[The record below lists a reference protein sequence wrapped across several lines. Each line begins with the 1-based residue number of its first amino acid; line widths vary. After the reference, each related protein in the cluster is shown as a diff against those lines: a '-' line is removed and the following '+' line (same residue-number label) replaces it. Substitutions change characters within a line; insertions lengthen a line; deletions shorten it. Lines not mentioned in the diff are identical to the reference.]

1 MALLD
6 PLLQGV
12 IKDTGGKA
20 KVDLT
25 LTGQR
30 RDASLNGEITVTDL
44 HTTLDYTKC
53 TYSAPKARVEVKNN
67 RFYLRNAPIYDV
79 HNNSG
84 LMSMDLSLDHLS
96 NIEYSLEAQFDD
108 MRVLG
113 TTKRDNDMFYG
124 DIFASGNVRVSGDKA
139 GVKMDIAATSSNNSK
154 FFMPLTDKSNI
165 SSADFVTF
173 AKPTAADTTNYLV
186 RKKMMFER
194 RQKQR
199 TASGGGMDINMSL
212 DVKENAEVQIV
223 IDPTVN
229 AVIKEQ
235 IGKANA
241 EGLITSREGVTALVN
256 EEVAEICSAYGLNVT
271 VIIDNF
277 DFTDAFTNAVEAKQ
291 VATQEKLRAQ
301 TEQERLTMEAQQKA
315 ERNRIEAQSAAEI
328 ARINAEADLEVQ
340 RISADAA
347 EYAGQKEAAV
357 NSAIAQSVTPELI
370 EYQYALRWDGK
381 LPTYMMGEG
390 STPIVNLPMMGE
402 EE

>member
-1 MALLD
+1 MFAVVIGILLILAAIVAPLVMSANDLRGGGFASVVCILLAL
-6 PLLQGV
+6 V
-12 IKDTGGKA
+12 IVGASCISTVPTGHTGI
-20 KVDLT
+20 LT
-25 LTGQR
+25 TFG
-30 RDASLNGEITVTDL
+30 
-44 HTTLDYTKC
+44 
-53 TYSAPKARVEVKNN
+53 RVEE
-67 RFYLRNAPIYDV
+67 RNLPEGMNFHAPWQNITTMTNKEQRDSG
-79 HNNSG
+79 SG
-84 LMSMDLSLDHLS
+84 LAFSKDMQEVSYAYTTRHQLLSAYAP
-96 NIEYSLEAQFDD
+96 NVYKT
-108 MRVLG
+108 VG
-113 TTKRDNDMFYG
+113 TDYYN
-124 DIFASGNVRVSGDKA
+124 
-139 GVKMDIAATSSNNSK
+139 
-154 FFMPLTDKSNI
+154 
-165 SSADFVTF
+165 
-173 AKPTAADTTNYLV
+173 
-186 RKKMMFER
+186 
-194 RQKQR
+194 
-199 TASGGGMDINMSL
+199 
-212 DVKENAEVQIV
+212 IV

-256 EEVAEICSAYGLNVT
+256 NEVAELCSAYGLNVT

-277 DFTDAFTNAVEAKQ
+277 DFTDAFTTAVEAKQ

-357 NSAIAQSVTPELI
+357 NTAIAQSVTPELI

-381 LPTYMMGEG
+381 LPTYMMSEG

>member
-1 MALLD
+1 MFAVVIGILLILVAIIA
-6 PLLQGV
+6 PIFMSANELRGGGFASMVCVLLAIIIVGASCISTV
-12 IKDTGGKA
+12 PTGHTGI
-20 KVDLT
+20 LT
-25 LTGQR
+25 TFG
-30 RDASLNGEITVTDL
+30 
-44 HTTLDYTKC
+44 
-53 TYSAPKARVEVKNN
+53 RVED
-67 RFYLRNAPIYDV
+67 RNLPEGMNFHAPWQNITTMTNKEQRDSG
-79 HNNSG
+79 SG
-84 LMSMDLSLDHLS
+84 LAFSKDMQEVSYAYTTRHQLLSAYAP
-96 NIEYSLEAQFDD
+96 NVYKT
-108 MRVLG
+108 VG
-113 TTKRDNDMFYG
+113 TDYYN
-124 DIFASGNVRVSGDKA
+124 
-139 GVKMDIAATSSNNSK
+139 
-154 FFMPLTDKSNI
+154 
-165 SSADFVTF
+165 
-173 AKPTAADTTNYLV
+173 
-186 RKKMMFER
+186 
-194 RQKQR
+194 
-199 TASGGGMDINMSL
+199 
-212 DVKENAEVQIV
+212 IV

-256 EEVAEICSAYGLNVT
+256 NEVAELCSAYGLNVT

-277 DFTDAFTNAVEAKQ
+277 DFTDAFTTAVEAKQ

-357 NSAIAQSVTPELI
+357 NTAIAQSVTPELI

>member
-1 MALLD
+1 MFAVVIGILLIVAAIVA
-6 PLLQGV
+6 PLV
-12 IKDTGGKA
+12 MSA
-20 KVDLT
+20 
-25 LTGQR
+25 
-30 RDASLNGEITVTDL
+30 NDL
-44 HTTLDYTKC
+44 HGGGFASVVCILLAIIIVGASCISTVPTGHTGILTTFG
-53 TYSAPKARVEVKNN
+53 RVEE
-67 RFYLRNAPIYDV
+67 RNLPEGMNFHAPWQNITTMTNKEQRD
-79 HNNSG
+79 SG
-84 LMSMDLSLDHLS
+84 SSLAFSKDMQEVSYAYTTRHQLLSAYAP
-96 NIEYSLEAQFDD
+96 NVYKT
-108 MRVLG
+108 VG
-113 TTKRDNDMFYG
+113 TDYYN
-124 DIFASGNVRVSGDKA
+124 
-139 GVKMDIAATSSNNSK
+139 
-154 FFMPLTDKSNI
+154 
-165 SSADFVTF
+165 
-173 AKPTAADTTNYLV
+173 
-186 RKKMMFER
+186 
-194 RQKQR
+194 
-199 TASGGGMDINMSL
+199 
-212 DVKENAEVQIV
+212 IV

-256 EEVAEICSAYGLNVT
+256 NEVAELCSAYGLNVT

-277 DFTDAFTNAVEAKQ
+277 DFTDAFTTAVEAKQ

-357 NSAIAQSVTPELI
+357 NTAIAQSVTPELI

>member
-1 MALLD
+1 MFAVVIGLL
-6 PLLQGV
+6 LIIAAIV
-12 IKDTGGKA
+12 
-20 KVDLT
+20 
-25 LTGQR
+25 
-30 RDASLNGEITVTDL
+30 
-44 HTTLDYTKC
+44 
-53 TYSAPKARVEVKNN
+53 
-67 RFYLRNAPIYDV
+67 API
-79 HNNSG
+79 
-84 LMSMDLSLDHLS
+84 LMSANGM
-96 NIEYSLEAQFDD
+96 
-108 MRVLG
+108 
-113 TTKRDNDMFYG
+113 
-124 DIFASGNVRVSGDKA
+124 
-139 GVKMDIAATSSNNSK
+139 
-154 FFMPLTDKSNI
+154 
-165 SSADFVTF
+165 
-173 AKPTAADTTNYLV
+173 
-186 RKKMMFER
+186 
-194 RQKQR
+194 
-199 TASGGGMDINMSL
+199 SGGGITSVVCVVLAIVVVGASCISTVPTGHTGILTTFGRVEERNLPEGMNFHAPWQNITTMTN
-212 DVKENAEVQIV
+212 KEQRDSGSGLAFSKDMQEVSYAYTTRHQLLSAYAPNVYKTVGTNYYNIV

-241 EGLITSREGVTALVN
+241 EGLITSRESVTALVN
-256 EEVAEICSAYGLNVT
+256 DEVAELCSAYGLNVT

-315 ERNRIEAQSAAEI
+315 ERNRIEAESAAEI

-357 NSAIAQSVTPELI
+357 NTAIAQSVTPELI

>member
-1 MALLD
+1 MFAVVIGILLILAAIVA
-6 PLLQGV
+6 PLVMSANDLRGGGFASMV
-12 IKDTGGKA
+12 CVLLAIIIVGASCISTVPTGHTGI
-20 KVDLT
+20 LT
-25 LTGQR
+25 TFG
-30 RDASLNGEITVTDL
+30 
-44 HTTLDYTKC
+44 
-53 TYSAPKARVEVKNN
+53 RVEE
-67 RFYLRNAPIYDV
+67 RNLPEGMNFHAPWQNITTMTNKEQRDSG
-79 HNNSG
+79 SG
-84 LMSMDLSLDHLS
+84 LAFSKDMQEVSYAYTTRHQLLSAYAP
-96 NIEYSLEAQFDD
+96 NVYKT
-108 MRVLG
+108 VG
-113 TTKRDNDMFYG
+113 TDYYN
-124 DIFASGNVRVSGDKA
+124 
-139 GVKMDIAATSSNNSK
+139 
-154 FFMPLTDKSNI
+154 
-165 SSADFVTF
+165 
-173 AKPTAADTTNYLV
+173 
-186 RKKMMFER
+186 
-194 RQKQR
+194 
-199 TASGGGMDINMSL
+199 
-212 DVKENAEVQIV
+212 IV

-256 EEVAEICSAYGLNVT
+256 NEVAELCSAYGLNVT

-277 DFTDAFTNAVEAKQ
+277 DFTDAFTTAVEAKQ

>member
-1 MALLD
+1 MFAVVIGILLI
-6 PLLQGV
+6 LAAIV
-12 IKDTGGKA
+12 
-20 KVDLT
+20 
-25 LTGQR
+25 
-30 RDASLNGEITVTDL
+30 
-44 HTTLDYTKC
+44 
-53 TYSAPKARVEVKNN
+53 
-67 RFYLRNAPIYDV
+67 APII
-79 HNNSG
+79 
-84 LMSMDLSLDHLS
+84 MS
-96 NIEYSLEAQFDD
+96 
-108 MRVLG
+108 
-113 TTKRDNDMFYG
+113 
-124 DIFASGNVRVSGDKA
+124 
-139 GVKMDIAATSSNNSK
+139 
-154 FFMPLTDKSNI
+154 
-165 SSADFVTF
+165 
-173 AKPTAADTTNYLV
+173 TNGI
-186 RKKMMFER
+186 
-194 RQKQR
+194 
-199 TASGGGMDINMSL
+199 SGGGFASVVCILLALVIVGISCISTVPTGHTGILTTFGRVEDRNLPEGMNFHAPWQNITTMTN
-212 DVKENAEVQIV
+212 KEQRTSGNGLAFSKDMQEVAYAYTTRHQLLSAHAPTVYKTVGTDYYNIV
-223 IDPTVN
+223 IDPIVN

-241 EGLITSREGVTALVN
+241 EGLITSRESVTALVN
-256 EEVAEICSAYGLNVT
+256 EEVAQQCSVYGLSVT

-381 LPTYMMGEG
+381 LPTYMMSEG

>member
-1 MALLD
+1 MFAVVIGILLILVAIIA
-6 PLLQGV
+6 PIFMSANELRGGGVTSAVCVLLAV
-12 IKDTGGKA
+12 IIVGASCISTVPTGHTGI
-20 KVDLT
+20 LT
-25 LTGQR
+25 TFG
-30 RDASLNGEITVTDL
+30 
-44 HTTLDYTKC
+44 
-53 TYSAPKARVEVKNN
+53 RVED
-67 RFYLRNAPIYDV
+67 RNLPEGMNFHAPWQ
-79 HNNSG
+79 
-84 LMSMDLSLDHLS
+84 
-96 NIEYSLEAQFDD
+96 NI
-108 MRVLG
+108 
-113 TTKRDNDMFYG
+113 TTMTNKEQRD
-124 DIFASGNVRVSGDKA
+124 SGNGLAFSKDMQEVSYAYTTRHQLLSAYAPNVYKTVG
-139 GVKMDIAATSSNNSK
+139 
-154 FFMPLTDKSNI
+154 TDYYN
-165 SSADFVTF
+165 
-173 AKPTAADTTNYLV
+173 
-186 RKKMMFER
+186 
-194 RQKQR
+194 
-199 TASGGGMDINMSL
+199 
-212 DVKENAEVQIV
+212 IV

-256 EEVAEICSAYGLNVT
+256 NEVAELCSAYGLNVT

-277 DFTDAFTNAVEAKQ
+277 DFTDAFTTAVEAKQ

-357 NSAIAQSVTPELI
+357 NTAIAQSVTPELI

>member
-1 MALLD
+1 MFAVVIGILLILAAIVA
-6 PLLQGV
+6 PLVMSTNGIHGGGFASMVCVLLAV
-12 IKDTGGKA
+12 IIVGASCISTVPTGHTGI
-20 KVDLT
+20 LT
-25 LTGQR
+25 TFG
-30 RDASLNGEITVTDL
+30 
-44 HTTLDYTKC
+44 
-53 TYSAPKARVEVKNN
+53 RVEE
-67 RFYLRNAPIYDV
+67 RNLPEGMNFHAPWQ
-79 HNNSG
+79 
-84 LMSMDLSLDHLS
+84 
-96 NIEYSLEAQFDD
+96 NI
-108 MRVLG
+108 
-113 TTKRDNDMFYG
+113 TTMTNKEQRD
-124 DIFASGNVRVSGDKA
+124 SGNGLAFSKDMQEVSYAYTTRHQLLSAYAPNVYKTVG
-139 GVKMDIAATSSNNSK
+139 
-154 FFMPLTDKSNI
+154 TDYYN
-165 SSADFVTF
+165 
-173 AKPTAADTTNYLV
+173 
-186 RKKMMFER
+186 
-194 RQKQR
+194 
-199 TASGGGMDINMSL
+199 
-212 DVKENAEVQIV
+212 IV

-256 EEVAEICSAYGLNVT
+256 KEVAELCSAYGLNVT

-315 ERNRIEAQSAAEI
+315 ERNRIEAESAAEI
-328 ARINAEADLEVQ
+328 ARINATADLEVQ

-357 NSAIAQSVTPELI
+357 NTAIAQSVTPELI

>member
-1 MALLD
+1 MFAVVIGILL
-6 PLLQGV
+6 
-12 IKDTGGKA
+12 I
-20 KVDLT
+20 
-25 LTGQR
+25 
-30 RDASLNGEITVTDL
+30 I
-44 HTTLDYTKC
+44 
-53 TYSAPKARVEVKNN
+53 SAIV
-67 RFYLRNAPIYDV
+67 API
-79 HNNSG
+79 
-84 LMSMDLSLDHLS
+84 LMSA
-96 NIEYSLEAQFDD
+96 N
-108 MRVLG
+108 G
-113 TTKRDNDMFYG
+113 
-124 DIFASGNVRVSGDKA
+124 
-139 GVKMDIAATSSNNSK
+139 
-154 FFMPLTDKSNI
+154 
-165 SSADFVTF
+165 
-173 AKPTAADTTNYLV
+173 
-186 RKKMMFER
+186 
-194 RQKQR
+194 
-199 TASGGGMDINMSL
+199 ASGGGFASVVCILLAVVIVGVSCISTVPTGHTGILTTFGRVEDRNLPEGMNFHAPWQNITTMTN
-212 DVKENAEVQIV
+212 KEQRTSGNGLAFSKDMQEVAYAYTTRHQLLSAHAPTVYKTVGTDYYNIV
-223 IDPTVN
+223 IDPIVN

-241 EGLITSREGVTALVN
+241 EGLITSRESVTALVN
-256 EEVAEICSAYGLNVT
+256 AEVADQCSVYGLNVA

-315 ERNRIEAQSAAEI
+315 ERNRIEAESAAEI

-357 NSAIAQSVTPELI
+357 NTAIAQSVTPELI

>member
-1 MALLD
+1 MFAVVIGILLIIAAVAF
-6 PLLQGV
+6 PFITHSMGYKGGGIGSV
-12 IKDTGGKA
+12 ICLILAAIIVAVSCISTVPTGHTGI
-20 KVDLT
+20 LT
-25 LTGQR
+25 TFG
-30 RDASLNGEITVTDL
+30 
-44 HTTLDYTKC
+44 
-53 TYSAPKARVEVKNN
+53 RVEDKNLPEGMN
-67 RFYLRNAPIYDV
+67 FHAPWQNITTMT
-79 HNNSG
+79 NKEQRNSG
-84 LMSMDLSLDHLS
+84 SGLAFSKDMQEVSYAYTTRHQLLS
-96 NIEYSLEAQFDD
+96 NYAPN
-108 MRVLG
+108 VYKTVG
-113 TTKRDNDMFYG
+113 TDYYN
-124 DIFASGNVRVSGDKA
+124 
-139 GVKMDIAATSSNNSK
+139 
-154 FFMPLTDKSNI
+154 
-165 SSADFVTF
+165 
-173 AKPTAADTTNYLV
+173 
-186 RKKMMFER
+186 
-194 RQKQR
+194 
-199 TASGGGMDINMSL
+199 
-212 DVKENAEVQIV
+212 IV

-241 EGLITSREGVTALVN
+241 EGLITSRESVTAIVN
-256 EEVAEICSAYGLNVT
+256 DEVAELCSAYGLNVT

-315 ERNRIEAQSAAEI
+315 ERNRIEAESAAEI

-340 RISADAA
+340 RINADAA

-357 NSAIAQSVTPELI
+357 NGAIAKSITPELI